1 MISTVAGCEGLRLP
15 VTAAQAAIWTDQA
28 LHPDSPVY
36 QLGLCVDIDAVL
48 DPSIL
53 RRAIEL
59 AVQDAQAL
67 RTAVVDDD
75 GLHQILVDDVPAP
88 LTEIDVAD
96 RCDPWAAALRWMD
109 DDLRT
114 PPRLDR
120 AGHFRHALIRL
131 APDRS
136 LLYLRHH
143 HIHLDGVGHSR
154 YLARVA
160 EIYTAL
166 DAGVEAGPSSFRSLA
181 DLVAEDGEY
190 QASVERGADRAHWT
204 AVCDDL
210 NVIPVGGRTADAA
223 PRPLRHDVTLGPA
236 QVSALVESARW
247 PVLLAATG
255 LVYQHRVTSAA
266 DVVIGMAVAARTTEV
281 ARTTP
286 ATLGNE
292 VPLRVHIGPEQS
304 VGELLRRT
312 GECLDAALGAQR
324 YRHDDM
330 RRDLDRAGESGTL
343 FGLAVNALG
352 SGCEYVFGGARGRRH
367 MVELGPVPDLAVNAF
382 GRPDLG
388 VTLHFRANPDRKA
401 HV

>member
-131 APDRS
+131 
-136 LLYLRHH
+136 
-143 HIHLDGVGHSR
+143 
-154 YLARVA
+154 
-160 EIYTAL
+160 
-166 DAGVEAGPSSFRSLA
+166 
-181 DLVAEDGEY
+181 
-190 QASVERGADRAHWT
+190 
-204 AVCDDL
+204 
-210 NVIPVGGRTADAA
+210 
-223 PRPLRHDVTLGPA
+223 
-236 QVSALVESARW
+236 
-247 PVLLAATG
+247 
-255 LVYQHRVTSAA
+255 
-266 DVVIGMAVAARTTEV
+266 
-281 ARTTP
+281 
-286 ATLGNE
+286 
-292 VPLRVHIGPEQS
+292 
-304 VGELLRRT
+304 
-312 GECLDAALGAQR
+312 
-324 YRHDDM
+324 
-330 RRDLDRAGESGTL
+330 
-343 FGLAVNALG
+343 
-352 SGCEYVFGGARGRRH
+352 
-367 MVELGPVPDLAVNAF
+367 
-382 GRPDLG
+382 
-388 VTLHFRANPDRKA
+388 DRKS
-401 HV
+401 VV